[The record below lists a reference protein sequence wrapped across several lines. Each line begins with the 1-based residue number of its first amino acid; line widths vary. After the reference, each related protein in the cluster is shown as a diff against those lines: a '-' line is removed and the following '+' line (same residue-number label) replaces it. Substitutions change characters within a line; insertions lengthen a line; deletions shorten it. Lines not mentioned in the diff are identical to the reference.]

1 MITLTYPLTEC
12 QKCTRDKI
20 IKPKPN
26 CDVCNGYGYLI
37 RKSNGFTTQI
47 LPKEGEMWK
56 ELGKL
61 SHFGKVKKVEIESVV
76 SKTTKNIA
84 EAYKNLEMRAIIT
97 LQ

>member
-1 MITLTYPLTEC
+1 M
-12 QKCTRDKI
+12 
-20 IKPKPN
+20 
-26 CDVCNGYGYLI
+26 
-37 RKSNGFTTQI
+37 

-61 SHFGKVKKVEIESVV
+61 SHFGKVKKVEIKLVV

>member
-37 RKSNGFTTQI
+37 RKSKGFTTQI

-61 SHFGKVKKVEIESVV
+61 SHFGKVKKVEI
-76 SKTTKNIA
+76 KTIHNPCHWNETGKFKEGDKVAVI
-84 EAYKNLEMRAIIT
+84 EIG
-97 LQ
+97 